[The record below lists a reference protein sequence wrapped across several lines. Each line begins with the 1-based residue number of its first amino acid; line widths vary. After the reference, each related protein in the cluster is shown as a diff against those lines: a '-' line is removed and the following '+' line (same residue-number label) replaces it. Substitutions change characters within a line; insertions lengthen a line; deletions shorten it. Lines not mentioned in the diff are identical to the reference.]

1 MYIFLCLLYV
11 LPRGT
16 EQKLY
21 TIVVFLVFKSISGTG
36 ESVLHMAIVNEDPAM
51 VKVLMDSGAD
61 LNERCFGNFMSTED
75 QKASRSD
82 SLDHEWVNL
91 CPDTNYEG

>member
-1 MYIFLCLLYV
+1 MFRH
-11 LPRGT
+11 RGT
-16 EQKLY
+16 EQNLY
-21 TIVVFLVFKSISGTG
+21 TTAVVVNKPIFNAG

>member
-1 MYIFLCLLYV
+1 
-11 LPRGT
+11 
-16 EQKLY
+16 
-21 TIVVFLVFKSISGTG
+21 VVFLVFKSISGIG